1 MPDINARPNSRRK
14 INLPNKNSTT
24 LSSFDSVIKPNE
36 KTMTKVVE
44 DLGSTNLNLYKTES
58 NKEKEAPKLMTAT
71 TKGSDSLSK
80 TGGLGTGKVVLKRGL
95 SKSKK

>member
-58 NKEKEAPKLMTAT
+58 NK
-71 TKGSDSLSK
+71 
-80 TGGLGTGKVVLKRGL
+80 
-95 SKSKK
+95 